1 MLIRLLIGLVGIIL
15 GMLIMRL
22 INYKEICNL
31 KDQII
36 EDDKDTETIM
46 KSYEELKQ
54 QNIKLK
60 HRLSEFYE
68 IENVPDFEDW

>member
-31 KDQII
+31 KDQLS
-36 EDDKDTETIM
+36 EDDENTEKIM
-46 KSYEELKQ
+46 KSYKNLKR

-60 HRLSEFYE
+60 QQLSEFYE
-68 IENVPDFEDW
+68 IENVPDFED

>member
-31 KDQII
+31 KDQLL
-36 EDDKDTETIM
+36 EDDKDTEKIM
-46 KSYEELKQ
+46 KSYKVLKQ

-60 HRLSEFYE
+60 QQLSEFYE